1 MERLVSAVVLAAGKS
16 ERMGRLKQLLPF
28 GKRTVVETV
37 TKTLQLV
44 GCTEILV
51 VLGHRASEIAHVLPN
66 TVRTVVNEDY
76 ESGMFSSVLAG
87 LNALDSQADGMLLLL
102 GDQPQIRA
110 GMVKA
115 VIDRF
120 AQSDEGIV
128 IPVVDGK
135 RGHPVVIDVRRYG
148 EEIRDLDGS
157 EGLKPVMRGHLE
169 DTGFVEMDDEA
180 ILRDL
185 DTPEDYEREI
195 RLIQEQ

>member
-135 RGHPVVIDVRRYG
+135 RGHPG
-148 EEIRDLDGS
+148 
-157 EGLKPVMRGHLE
+157 
-169 DTGFVEMDDEA
+169 
-180 ILRDL
+180 
-185 DTPEDYEREI
+185 
-195 RLIQEQ
+195 

>member
-1 MERLVSAVVLAAGKS
+1 MSAVVLAAGKS

-51 VLGHRASEIAHVLPN
+51 VLGHRAGEIAHVLPN

-148 EEIRDLDGS
+148 EEIRGLDGS

-169 DTGFVEMDDEA
+169 DTGFVETDDEA

-195 RLIQEQ
+195 RLRQEQ